1 MGKLKK
7 RAISIVI
14 LISISVSLNLSMKS
28 NIVLATNN
36 TESAQEILFKAL
48 EKNTV
53 NNSNSFSGIDKIEI
67 NKENSELME
76 NKNPEEKVRVI
87 VELNEKPATLSTD
100 EEVTEDMIEKVKED
114 QKPIQDAVENETGE
128 EVRHTYG
135 NLINGFSIEVKR
147 KDIEKIE
154 SIDGVNKVTEAKVYY
169 PDMSSAKEFSEAT
182 EVWKDYGYKGE
193 GLVVSII
200 DTGIDYT
207 HKDMKVSDST
217 KVKLTEEN
225 INEEVGKYYTEKVPY
240 GYNFA
245 DDDDE
250 IIDLSGSMHGMHVSG
265 IVAANASDEE
275 VENNKGIQGVAPE
288 AQLLAMKVFSNN
300 AEIKGAYSDDIIAAI
315 EKSVELHADVIN
327 MSLGSTAGYRDDED
341 PEQIA
346 IKNATDDGVICVVSA
361 GNSNT
366 STSPYMIDGISD
378 TATVGAP
385 GIASDALQVASSEN
399 SQIVLSAFQLDI
411 NGEKKNIGYTK
422 CNVDPSDK
430 FSLEQNLSL
439 VDCGT
444 GKVEDFNGKDLSGK
458 IALVK
463 RGDITFVEKQINSQN
478 AGASAVIIYN
488 SSNAGYISMA
498 TDTSIEIPA
507 MFINGDDG
515 VLIKNN
521 IQSSTVKFSNEIVH
535 VPNAVASKMSDFT
548 SWGPTPDLQFA
559 PQITAP
565 GGNIYSTLN
574 NDAYGSM
581 SGTSMAA
588 PHVSGATA
596 LIIQGLKDK
605 GINLTGRE
613 LVEFV
618 KKSIINTAEPLIEK
632 TIVGEKLPYSPRRQG
647 SGMIQAKSA
656 IDNRVIAVGDDNEAT
671 ISLKEI
677 GDTTN
682 FKITL
687 KNYSSKDEKYKVDSL
702 GDVLTAIEPS
712 MFGETNIQ
720 TTPFDTVLE
729 GANLN
734 FDNEEVTVP
743 ANGEAYVNVVL
754 NVPSEV
760 VSNNFV
766 EGFIK
771 FVSEDKEAPSLVVP
785 YMGYYGDWSEE
796 SIIDKQAWDASEV
809 KISPSFAATEVLGKY
824 NYLGYMG
831 EDNTGVIIDPNKIAI
846 SPNDDRLYDN
856 IIPALYLLRNAKE
869 VKVDLLDK
877 DKNLIQ
883 ANINGDKNLR
893 KKVLSSTGGES
904 AELYSSLAWN
914 GKIYDKVSGEDVV
927 AKEGQYYLNYRSRVD
942 GEDNYQDYIIP
953 VKVDVTAAKSKL
965 ESSKTSNNSD
975 YNLQVSFNNELN
987 DNTIREITLYVN
999 GQEVK
1004 DYTEKD
1010 DLLSVDLKL
1019 KNNYINK
1026 IEIATMDNAGNI
1038 GVDNY
1043 EIGVGEYKPEVNLID
1058 FKEGQNL
1065 KDNKLMIKGEYSG
1078 DIKEILINNESPDY
1092 MDKGTFYKNITLK
1105 EGYNI
1110 IKIYATNSKDEI
1122 VINETHKAFCDTVA
1136 PEIQIFEP
1144 AINDKDTF
1152 ITSKDSIILKGAVSD
1167 NTIGYKFFING
1178 EIKINLELDGSKGK
1192 EDTYREFEYEI
1203 PVENNDIITLKAIDL
1218 LGNETIKKIN
1228 VIVDKT
1234 IPEINIEGVENNK
1247 YYNAPVVPKVTTL
1260 DKDTKI
1266 TALLNG
1272 VDYNFEEIKD
1282 EGSYELEVKAKGI
1295 NGVENIKKLNF
1306 IIDKTAPII
1315 NIEGLLDK
1323 VITNLDLCPK
1333 ITTDADSTLYLDLN
1347 GEIYN
1352 GDIITKEG
1360 KYLLKIKAVD
1370 KANNTTTKEI
1380 SFEIDKTAPVI
1391 SIDGI
1396 VDGMKYD
1403 TEVVPEIKNSEN
1415 ANLKITLNDKDY
1427 NGEAIKADGEYV
1439 IKVVAK
1445 DLAGNITEVTKKFTI
1460 KLPEANINKPN
1471 PTPTPEVKPGE
1482 NEGKLPSSNDE
1493 TIEPNDSVKD
1503 KTSENNIIKENEK
1516 TDLPKT
1522 GSERVYYLLISAV
1535 VLIIVG
1541 GIIIRRKKVKNN

>member
-207 HKDMKVSDST
+207 HKDMKISDPT
-217 KVKLTEEN
+217 KAKLSKEN

-250 IIDLSGSMHGMHVSG
+250 IIDLSGSMHGMHVAG
-265 IVAANASDEE
+265 IVAANASEEE
-275 VENNKGIQGVAPE
+275 VKNNKGIEGVAPE

-300 AEIKGAYSDDIIAAI
+300 SDIKGAYSDDIIAAI
-315 EKSVELHADVIN
+315 EKSVDLHADVIN

-341 PEQIA
+341 PEQVA
-346 IKNATDDGVICVVSA
+346 IKNATDDGVICVISA
-361 GNSNT
+361 GNSDA
-366 STSPYMIDGISD
+366 STSPYMIDGVSDIS
-378 TATVGAP
+378 TIGSP
-385 GIASDALQVASSEN
+385 GIAKDALQVASSEN
-399 SQIVLSAFQLDI
+399 SQIVLSAFTLNI
-411 NGEKKNIGYTK
+411 NGETKNIGYTR
-422 CNVDPSDK
+422 CDIDPSDK
-430 FSLEQNLSL
+430 FALNQDLNL
-439 VDCGT
+439 VDCGL
-444 GKVEDFNGKDLSGK
+444 GRIEDFNGKDLTGK

-463 RGDITFVEKQINSQN
+463 RGSITFVEKQINAQN

-488 SSNAGYISMA
+488 SSNAGYINMA
-498 TDTSIEIPA
+498 TDSSIEIPA

-521 IQSSTVKFSNEIVH
+521 IEKASVEFNKEIVN
-535 VPNAVASKMSDFT
+535 VPNLLASQMSEFT
-548 SWGPTPDLQFA
+548 SWGPTPDLEFA

-574 NDAYGSM
+574 NNKYGSM

-605 GINLTGRE
+605 DINLTGRE

-618 KKSIINTAEPLIEK
+618 KKSIINTAEPLIEE
-632 TIVGEKLPYSPRRQG
+632 TLVGEKIPYSPRRQG

-656 IDNRVIAVGDDNEAT
+656 IDNRVIAVGENNEAT

-687 KNYSSKDEKYKVDSL
+687 KNYSSKEEKYKIESL

-712 MFGETNIQ
+712 MFEETYIQ
-720 TTPFDTVLE
+720 TIPFDTTLE
-729 GANLN
+729 GATLD
-734 FDNEEVTVP
+734 FDKEEITVP

-754 NVPSEV
+754 NIPSDA

-766 EGFIK
+766 EGFIR
-771 FVSEDKEAPSLVVP
+771 FISEDKETPKLVVP

-796 SIIDKQAWDASEV
+796 SIIDKQAWESSEV
-809 KISPSFAATEVLGKY
+809 KISPSFATAELLGNY
-824 NYLGYMG
+824 NYLGYSG
-831 EDNTGVIIDPNKIAI
+831 TDSNGSIIIDPEKIAI
-846 SPNDDRLYDN
+846 SPNDDYLYDT
-856 IIPALYLLRNAKE
+856 IVPALYLLRNAKE

-883 ANINGDKNLR
+883 ANVNGDKDLR
-893 KKVLSSTGGES
+893 KKILSSTGGEN
-904 AELYSSLAWN
+904 AEIYSSLSWN
-914 GKIYDKVSGEDVV
+914 GKIYDKSLGEEV
-927 AKEGQYYLNYRSRVD
+927 AAPEGQYYLNYKARVD
-942 GEDNYQDYIIP
+942 GTDSYQDYLMP
-953 VKVDVTAAKSKL
+953 VKIDVTPISSKL
-965 ESSKTSNNSD
+965 ESSKESDDTD
-975 YNLQVSFNNELN
+975 YNLEVSFNNEMNNIISIVLAVN
-987 DNTIREITLYVN
+987 DEIIT
-999 GQEVK
+999 

-1010 DLLSVDLKL
+1010 DLLSANLKL
-1019 KNNYINK
+1019 NDNSINK
-1026 IEIATMDNAGNI
+1026 VQILTIDNAGNL
-1038 GVDNY
+1038 GMDTY
-1043 EIGVGEYKPEVNLID
+1043 EIGVGEYKPEVKLID
-1058 FKEGQNL
+1058 FEEGQSVNNNEL
-1065 KDNKLMIKGEYSG
+1065 IINGKYSG
-1078 DIKEILINNESPDY
+1078 DIKELLINNEAPDY
-1092 MDKGTFYKNITLK
+1092 MEDGVFYKILTLK
-1105 EGYNI
+1105 EGYNL
-1110 IKIYATNSKDEI
+1110 IKIHATDSNGE
-1122 VINETHKAFCDTVA
+1122 VVANETHKVFCDTVA
-1136 PEIQIFEP
+1136 PEIEIYEP
-1144 AINDKDTF
+1144 LINDNQTI
-1152 ITSKDSIILKGAVSD
+1152 ITAQDSIKLKGAVSD

-1178 EIKINLELDGSKGK
+1178 ENKLNLELDGSKGK

-1228 VIVDKT
+1228 VVVDKT
-1234 IPEINIEGVENNK
+1234 IPEINIDGVENNK
-1247 YYNAPVVPKVTTL
+1247 YYNTSVVPKVTTL

-1282 EGSYELEVKAKGI
+1282 EGSYELEVKANGI
-1295 NGVENIKKLNF
+1295 NGVENIKKIYF
-1306 IIDKTAPII
+1306 VIDKTAPII

-1333 ITTDADSTLYLDLN
+1333 ITTDNDSTLYLELN

-1352 GDIITKEG
+1352 GESITKEG
-1360 KYLLKIKAVD
+1360 KYLLKIKSID

-1396 VDGMKYD
+1396 IDGMKYD

-1493 TIEPNDSVKD
+1493 TIEPNDSEKD

-1522 GSERVYYLLISAV
+1522 GNESVYYLLISAI
-1535 VLIIVG
+1535 VLISVG